1 MRRSRSTGHDPP
13 RPPQVSKR
21 QRTMMDAFENLAINN
36 CDKKPP
42 AVPRAQAIDP
52 ATTIITSLSSDDD
65 EDDDEAM
72 SDEGFS
78 HQEKAARDVMYKL
91 ALGSS
96 AALPK
101 DSVDAKLESMIRK
114 TRLQLA
120 FTNKKPR
127 DDFDVETP
135 YTHTSVMKNT
145 MNFSRTRQ
153 RSNSLP
159 RDWEGPAQQ
168 ADAESMDVDMML

>member
-1 MRRSRSTGHDPP
+1 
-13 RPPQVSKR
+13 
-21 QRTMMDAFENLAINN
+21 MDEFEHLTIAN

-42 AVPRAQAIDP
+42 ASTHQGAIDP

-65 EDDDEAM
+65 DEAM
-72 SDEGFS
+72 SDEDFT

-96 AALPK
+96 APPK
-101 DSVDAKLESMIRK
+101 DSVDAKLEDMIRK

-120 FTNKKPR
+120 VANQTPR
-127 DDFDVETP
+127 DDFDLETP
-135 YTHTSVMKNT
+135 YTHASVLKNT
-145 MNFSRTRQ
+145 MNSSRTRQ

-159 RDWEGPAQQ
+159 RDWEGPSQPK
-168 ADAESMDVDMML
+168 ADAERMDVDMTL